1 MPCDTRR
8 HRVGKAEIDV
18 TMALYKMS
26 DLAPMALDEINEII
40 RLARLKEKLAAQ
52 GADRETISVKRKR
65 ARRTRGKQLELNLQ
79 REIRR
84 N

>member
-1 MPCDTRR
+1 MMP
-8 HRVGKAEIDV
+8 
-18 TMALYKMS
+18 LYKMS
-26 DLAPMALDEINEII
+26 ELAPMAMAEINEIL
-40 RLARLKEKLAAQ
+40 RLATDKEKLAPQ
-52 GADRETISVKRKR
+52 CADRETISVKSVKR

>member
-1 MPCDTRR
+1 MDTRLLGDAPIHHQGGR
-8 HRVGKAEIDV
+8 I
-18 TMALYKMS
+18 MALYKMS
-26 DLAPMALDEINEII
+26 DLAPLAMAEINEII
-40 RLARLKEKLAAQ
+40 RLAGLKEKLAAQ
-52 GADRETISVKRKR
+52 SAGRESTTVKRKR

>member
-8 HRVGKAEIDV
+8 RRVGKAEIDV

-26 DLAPMALDEINEII
+26 ELAPLALAEINEII
-40 RLARLKEKLAAQ
+40 RLAEVKEKLAAQ
-52 GADRETISVKRKR
+52 SAGRETTTVKRKR
-65 ARRTRGKQLELNLQ
+65 ARRGRQLELQLQ
-79 REIRR
+79 QSIRR

>member
-8 HRVGKAEIDV
+8 RRVGKAEIDV

-26 DLAPMALDEINEII
+26 ELAPLALAEINEII
-40 RLARLKEKLAAQ
+40 RLAEVKEKLAAQ
-52 GADRETISVKRKR
+52 SAGRESTTVKRKR
-65 ARRTRGKQLELNLQ
+65 ARRGRQLELQLQ
-79 REIRR
+79 QSIRR